1 MGNQYCWNEHWST
14 LTKPFTSSHAISWGY
29 VCAAVLEQ
37 KVLSGKFPTISL
49 TSSLFRANAEACFKL
64 NSQKVKGSN
73 VLIYRVT
80 AWKAVV
86 MGSPCNRGRASTG
99 NIYQY
104 LLSSIVFPF
113 RVPQPFIFTE
123 PCPVIA
129 LRLLLCIAKQETYF
143 LALIFVDKDEEEC
156 GSLSLHGSSPS
167 TPEERLI
174 VSESISTLQK
184 RSPQCWGRCINSSP
198 LGL

>member
-1 MGNQYCWNEHWST
+1 
-14 LTKPFTSSHAISWGY
+14 
-29 VCAAVLEQ
+29 
-37 KVLSGKFPTISL
+37 
-49 TSSLFRANAEACFKL
+49 
-64 NSQKVKGSN
+64 
-73 VLIYRVT
+73 
-80 AWKAVV
+80 

-156 GSLSLHGSSPS
+156 GSLSLHGSSLS

-184 RSPQCWGRCINSSP
+184 RSP
-198 LGL
+198 